1 MIVAVSQNGW
11 KANDRSLIASYALPG
26 GGKVA
31 VRKGDVATI
40 LVYVAKRFHSEVEN
54 LIWPGNWGYA
64 ERPIRGGTSLSNHA
78 SGTAIDLNAP
88 RHPLGKRGT
97 FSKSQVRK
105 IKAILAD
112 CGGVIRWG
120 GNYSGRKD
128 EMHFEINAGSAAVRR
143 VARAIRAGEKPGPS
157 GGATASPGSSGGR
170 QYGDANERHDVGSRV
185 MRKYTSGTDVR
196 WLQKRLYKVGQDVG
210 DFDGDFG
217 PTVEKAVRSF
227 QKAAGIKVDGEVYT
241 ETIKALKAAKVVRQL
256 PKGSSAAKPK
266 GKVPG
271 KHYKHPYGKN
281 GYIGPL
287 EEDNDSHSG
296 IGGRKTNG
304 IYDRTHNKR
313 FVNQLEERGW
323 DPEGD
328 YLVKYG
334 NDGKYGDE
342 LESLIRAFQADQ
354 GLLVDG
360 RGGYKT
366 WTAAFENP
374 VT

>member
-1 MIVAVSQNGW
+1 MAVSQNGW
-11 KANDRSLIASYALPG
+11 KANDRSLIKSYSLPG
-26 GGKVA
+26 GGKIA

-40 LVYVAKRFHSEVEN
+40 LVYVAKRFDSEVEP
-54 LIWPGNWGYA
+54 LKWPGNWGYA
-64 ERPIRGGTSLSNHA
+64 ERPIRGSRTTSNHA

-97 FSKSQVRK
+97 FSKKQVRA
-105 IKAILAD
+105 IKKILAD

-120 GNYSGRKD
+120 GNYVSRAD

-143 VARAIRAGEKPGPS
+143 VAQAIRAGKKPGPS
-157 GGATASPGSSGGR
+157 GGATASPGGGSS
-170 QYGDANERHDVGSRV
+170 YGNSDAKHAVGSRV
-185 MRKYTSGTDVR
+185 MRKYSSGTDVQ
-196 WLQKRLYKVGQDVG
+196 WLQKRLYKLGYDLE
-210 DFDGDFG
+210 DDGDFG
-217 PTVEKAVRSF
+217 PNVEKAVRAF
-227 QKAAGIKVDGEVYT
+227 QKKAGIKVDGEVYT
-241 ETIKALKAAKVVRQL
+241 ETIKALKAAKPVRGL
-256 PKGSSAAKPK
+256 PKSSGKPK

-271 KHYKHPYGKN
+271 KKYAFPYESK

-287 EEDNDSHSG
+287 DGPNWSHSG
-296 IGGRKTNG
+296 IGGRKTG
-304 IYDRTHNKR
+304 GVLDRTLNKR

-342 LESLIRAFQADQ
+342 LESLIRAFQRDQ
-354 GLLVDG
+354 GLAVDG
-360 RGGYKT
+360 LAGKST
-366 WTAAFENP
+366 WDAAFKNP

>member
-1 MIVAVSQNGW
+1 MAVSQNGW
-11 KANDRSLIASYALPG
+11 KANDRSLIKSYSLPG
-26 GGKVA
+26 GGKIA

-40 LVYVAKRFHSEVEN
+40 LVYVAKRFDSEVEP
-54 LIWPGNWGYA
+54 LKWPGNWGYA
-64 ERPIRGGTSLSNHA
+64 ERPIRGSRTTSNHA

-97 FSKSQVRK
+97 FSKKQVRA
-105 IKAILAD
+105 IKRILAD

-120 GNYSGRKD
+120 GNYVSRAD

-143 VARAIRAGEKPGPS
+143 VAQAIRAGKKPGPS
-157 GGATASPGSSGGR
+157 GGATPSPGSGGSS
-170 QYGDANERHDVGSRV
+170 YGNSDAKHAVGSRV

-196 WLQKRLYKVGQDVG
+196 WLQKRLYKVGENPG
-210 DFDGDFG
+210 DADGDFG
-217 PTVEKAVRSF
+217 PDVEKAVRSF
-227 QKAAGIKVDGEVYT
+227 QKKAGIAVDGEVYT
-241 ETIKALKAAKVVRQL
+241 DTIKALKAAKVVREL
-256 PKGSSAAKPK
+256 PKGSKAAKPK

-271 KHYKHPYGKN
+271 KKYAFPYEKH
-281 GYIGPL
+281 GYIGPKSGP
-287 EEDNDSHSG
+287 NHSHSG
-296 IGGRKTNG
+296 IGGRKTG
-304 IYDRTHNKR
+304 GVLDRTLNKR

-342 LESLIRAFQADQ
+342 LESLIRAFQKDQ
-354 GLLVDG
+354 GLPVDG
-360 RGGYKT
+360 LAGKDT
-366 WTAAFENP
+366 WDAAFNNP